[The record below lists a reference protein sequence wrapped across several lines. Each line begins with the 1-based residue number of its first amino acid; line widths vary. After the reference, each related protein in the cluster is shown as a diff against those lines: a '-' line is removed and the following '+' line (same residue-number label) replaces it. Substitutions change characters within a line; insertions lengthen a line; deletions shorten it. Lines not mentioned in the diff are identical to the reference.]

1 MSKERKKPDEQ
12 LNDVDIENQSGDNI
26 VICREALLFTHDHLG
41 VPHDIDRG
49 HDDDEEGNDV
59 EQQMRGPDPREND
72 ERPNSNGHCSSDSE
86 QPIELHL
93 GAAGEQSETS
103 DHGTGE

>member
-59 EQQMRGPDPREND
+59 VGMINHCNDSVITQNRETLN
-72 ERPNSNGHCSSDSE
+72 RDSK
-86 QPIELHL
+86 QVPH
-93 GAAGEQSETS
+93 SV
-103 DHGTGE
+103 DKHV